1 MELNMDFFRKIFHV
15 NWQAG
20 NDNTS
25 DYHLSQLE
33 TSLTKPDPT
42 QNNSQ
47 DLLYD
52 IDSLSVNNS
61 TISLTV
67 EDILGS
73 IPSEIL
79 EMLSETF
86 GIHRIDLSAIFFG
99 KHDPA
104 KHALAFSE
112 AIWSQVE
119 KFQPDGQYP
128 TSTVTFYKKFL
139 EMRFKRSDPVYLP
152 FDPQIITSYTPAK
165 PGKPATGT
173 WKYEEN
179 YTLGEHYRSLI
190 NNPISDAIQAYHQ
203 VIDNPGTIEH
213 EWFFHLLPNFIIRLE
228 YIVNKLDRLYD
239 DIRNGVITYGS
250 NITIEYNCKF
260 NKKTSH
266 ITPANTN
273 FPIPQLN
280 PDNYDLQSDAYKIIV
295 DGNTSRW
302 ISAAIANIKLSKWF
316 IERIRYLKTEI
327 PRPNYV
333 SNIWPFGS

>member
-1 MELNMDFFRKIFHV
+1 MDFFRKIFHV

-128 TSTVTFYKKFL
+128 TSTVTFYKKL
-139 EMRFKRSDPVYLP
+139 KELK
-152 FDPQIITSYTPAK
+152 
-165 PGKPATGT
+165 
-173 WKYEEN
+173 
-179 YTLGEHYRSLI
+179 
-190 NNPISDAIQAYHQ
+190 
-203 VIDNPGTIEH
+203 
-213 EWFFHLLPNFIIRLE
+213 
-228 YIVNKLDRLYD
+228 
-239 DIRNGVITYGS
+239 NG
-250 NITIEYNCKF
+250 
-260 NKKTSH
+260 
-266 ITPANTN
+266 
-273 FPIPQLN
+273 
-280 PDNYDLQSDAYKIIV
+280 
-295 DGNTSRW
+295 
-302 ISAAIANIKLSKWF
+302 
-316 IERIRYLKTEI
+316 
-327 PRPNYV
+327 
-333 SNIWPFGS
+333 